1 VNGLTYYLDP
11 LDSLALS
18 YLTYEPEIT
27 ELIDKYV
34 TSGSIVVDV
43 GANIGYHTVFASK
56 RAKKVVA
63 FEPEPNN
70 YALLKKNIEAN
81 SCENVTAVNSGLSEA
96 AGTANLHLC
105 ESNTGSHS
113 MVSDGKAV
121 PISLTTLDDYL
132 HGERVDFI
140 KMDIEG
146 AEGLALKGMLKTL
159 EKWRPI
165 VVSEFRPANIK
176 KSGIDPEWFFKVFN
190 DLGYSIK
197 EIGVPIGK
205 ITDDTTHNYLF
216 LPPQARV

>member
-1 VNGLTYYLDP
+1 MRTRGPSQGVY
-11 LDSLALS
+11 S
-18 YLTYEPEIT
+18 
-27 ELIDKYV
+27 
-34 TSGSIVVDV
+34 
-43 GANIGYHTVFASK
+43 
-56 RAKKVVA
+56 
-63 FEPEPNN
+63 
-70 YALLKKNIEAN
+70 
-81 SCENVTAVNSGLSEA
+81 
-96 AGTANLHLC
+96 
-105 ESNTGSHS
+105 
-113 MVSDGKAV
+113 VSDGKAV